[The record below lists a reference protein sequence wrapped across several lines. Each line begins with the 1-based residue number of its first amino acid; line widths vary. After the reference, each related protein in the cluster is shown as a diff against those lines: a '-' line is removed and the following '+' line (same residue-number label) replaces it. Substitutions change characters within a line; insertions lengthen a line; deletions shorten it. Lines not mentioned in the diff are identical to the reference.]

1 MMLSHA
7 LASLKKVR
15 VLALAGLALPLPL
28 IAFSVYVF
36 DHYLKYW
43 YRDPFVLGILGVFLL
58 GQFMAVREN
67 ISLLGGLG
75 KCRRLLQWLQNQ
87 AQLDADGL
95 LGGLQAL
102 PSGHLRDV
110 VEARNSQMREA
121 LAAFKLEVG
130 KSYASIADM
139 RELEGRLVGHLLR
152 IEAKLDTT
160 AMKTEALHARDGI
173 HG

>member
-1 MMLSHA
+1 MFEENFAWWVTAVELPVFS
-7 LASLKKVR
+7 
-15 VLALAGLALPLPL
+15 GLFWM
-28 IAFSVYVF
+28 IWRGKRES
-36 DHYLKYW
+36 D
-43 YRDPFVLGILGVFLL
+43 
-58 GQFMAVREN
+58 MAVR
-67 ISLLGGLG
+67 
-75 KCRRLLQWLQNQ
+75 Q
-87 AQLDADGL
+87 
-95 LGGLQAL
+95 
-102 PSGHLRDV
+102 LRDV

-121 LAAFKLEVG
+121 LAAFKLEVA